1 MMESPAHREAVTT
14 GMNTGDA
21 ADGAP
26 PGQVAAALVDRRG
39 VVVGWSRA
47 AEQLVEWPA
56 AETLHRSVL
65 RLLADPD
72 AAPAGWLPDRGTTR
86 LRCGS
91 GKIIKVCY
99 RTDGLGNPALSLIL
113 AVAADQASE
122 SEWDAALSRALL
134 GQKGVGFVLRDTD
147 LAVVRTNLARGAFA
161 GPPLPVGS
169 RLSDV
174 MYPTDAAGVEARLRG
189 VLETGVPLAA
199 HEQRVRSARPPYGE
213 WSLSVSA
220 VRTQD
225 ARGRPT
231 GVAVLFTDAT
241 EHWRAERRREL
252 RHRASAGIG
261 GTLDVG
267 GTAQDIVDT
276 MVPDFADMAWV
287 DLADAV
293 LAGEEPPKSFGGGD
307 LHLRRTAVRS
317 ANGPWPP
324 GLLSPG
330 APVPAFPDVPMVR
343 ELQAGRTVLID
354 RETLARGLADPAHL
368 RLAAPEGGH
377 SMIAAPLFARG
388 LVLGVAVVWRTDRPD
403 PFEREDAALLS
414 EIAAHSALGVDN
426 ARRYTREHRAAV
438 TLQRRL
444 LPQTSTSTRVM
455 ETAGAYVPASGGAEI
470 GGDWF
475 DAIELP
481 SLRTALVVG
490 DVTGHGLHATATMG
504 RLRTAVQT
512 LADLEL
518 TPDELLTH
526 LDDLVSRLAGEAEP
540 VQRDVVGATCLV
552 AVHDPVTG
560 SCMMAAAG
568 HPPPLLALPNG
579 RVAPVTMRPGPPLG
593 VGGLPFEATTV
604 DVPPDSV
611 LVFYTDGLL
620 RRHGDDIDVSPRE
633 LADRLARLRSSGG
646 DLSTVARGLMA
657 GFGARPLRDDAAV
670 LVARTSALRA
680 DSVADWV
687 FPADPRAV
695 AAAREAATGKLAEWG
710 LEGNAFVTELI
721 VSELVTNAVRY
732 AGGPVGLRLI
742 RDEVLFCEVTDPSN
756 TQPRMRRARTSDEGG
771 RGLFLVA
778 QLSRRWGSR
787 YGQTGKTIWVEQ
799 ELSV

>member
-1 MMESPAHREAVTT
+1 MGTKVDDAVE
-14 GMNTGDA
+14 GV
-21 ADGAP
+21 P
-26 PGQVAAALVDRRG
+26 PSQVAAALVDRRG
-39 VVVGWSRA
+39 VVIGWSRA
-47 AEQLVEWPA
+47 AERLVERPA
-56 AETLHRSVL
+56 SEVLRRSVL
-65 RLLADPD
+65 RLLADRD
-72 AAPAGWLPDRGTTR
+72 AAPAGRLPDRGTAR

-91 GKIIKVCY
+91 GATVTVRY
-99 RTDGLGNPALSLIL
+99 HFDGLRSPELSLIL
-113 AVAADQASE
+113 AVAADR
-122 SEWDAALSRALL
+122 AAATEGDVALTQALL
-134 GQKGVGFVLRDTD
+134 GQERVGFVLRDTD
-147 LAVVRTNLARGAFA
+147 LAVVRTNLAHGAHV

-174 MYPTDAAGVEARLRG
+174 MHPADAADAEAGLRS
-189 VLETGVPLAA
+189 VLETGVPLAG

-213 WSLSVSA
+213 WSFSVSA

-241 EHWRAERRREL
+241 RHWRAERRREL

-261 GTLDVG
+261 STLDIG
-267 GTAQDIVDT
+267 RTAQEIVDAL
-276 MVPDFADMAWV
+276 VPDFADVAWV
-287 DLADAV
+287 DLADAA
-293 LAGEEPPKSFGGGD
+293 LAGEEPPKTFGGGD

-317 ANGPWPP
+317 AKEPWPS
-324 GLLSPG
+324 GLLPPG
-330 APVPAFPDVPMVR
+330 APVPPFPDLAMVR
-343 ELQAGRTVLID
+343 ELQEGRTIMTD
-354 RETLARGLADPAHL
+354 RETLGRGLGDPDHL
-368 RLAAPEGGH
+368 RLAAPEDGH

-388 LVLGVAVVWRTDRPD
+388 LVLGLVAAWRTDRPE
-403 PFEREDAALLS
+403 PFEEEDAVLLT

-444 LPQTSTSTRVM
+444 LPRAVTSTRVM
-455 ETAGAYVPASGGAEI
+455 ETTGAYVPASGGAEV

-475 DAIELP
+475 DAIALP

-518 TPDELLTH
+518 PPDELLAH
-526 LDDLVSRLAGEAEP
+526 LDDLVSRLAVEADP
-540 VQRDVVGATCLV
+540 AQRDALGATCLV
-552 AVHDPVTG
+552 AVHDPVAGRCT
-560 SCMMAAAG
+560 MASAG
-568 HPPPLLALPNG
+568 HPPPLLALPDG
-579 RVAPVTMRPGPPLG
+579 RVAPVTVRPGPLLG

-604 DVPPDSV
+604 DVPPGSV
-611 LVFYTDGLL
+611 LALYTDGLL
-620 RRHGDDIDVSPRE
+620 QRHGADVDDSLRE
-633 LADRLARLRSSGG
+633 VTDLLTRLRPTDG
-646 DLSTVARGLMA
+646 DLTAIARTLMTGSEA
-657 GFGARPLRDDAAV
+657 GPPRDDAAV
-670 LVARTSALRA
+670 LVARTAPLGE
-680 DSVADWV
+680 DSVADWE

-695 AAAREAATGKLAEWG
+695 ASAREVAMGKLAEWG
-710 LEGNAFVTELI
+710 LEGNSFVTELI

-742 RDEVLFCEVTDPSN
+742 RGETLFCEVTDPSN
-756 TQPRMRRARTSDEGG
+756 TQPRMRRARISDEGG

-787 YGQTGKTIWVEQ
+787 YGRTGKTIWVEQ

>member
-1 MMESPAHREAVTT
+1 
-14 GMNTGDA
+14 MNMGDA
-21 ADGAP
+21 GDGAP
-26 PGQVAAALVDRRG
+26 PSPVAAALVDRRG

-47 AEQLVEWPA
+47 AEHLAERPA
-56 AETLHRSVL
+56 AEVLRRSVL
-65 RLLADPD
+65 RLLADPG
-72 AAPAGWLPDRGTTR
+72 AAPAGWLPDSGTTR

-91 GKIIKVCY
+91 GKIITVCY
-99 RTDGLGNPALSLIL
+99 HTDGLRNPALSLVL
-113 AVAADQASE
+113 AVAADQLSE
-122 SEWDAALSRALL
+122 SEWDVALSRALL
-134 GQKGVGFVLRDTD
+134 GQDRVGFVLRDTD
-147 LAVVRTNLARGAFA
+147 LAVVRSNLARGAFA

-174 MYPTDAAGVEARLRG
+174 MHPADAAGVEAGLRR

-199 HEQRVRSARPPYGE
+199 HEQRVRAALPPYGE

-225 ARGRPT
+225 TRGRPT

-241 EHWRAERRREL
+241 EHWQAERRREL

-261 GTLDVG
+261 GTLDISR
-267 GTAQDIVDT
+267 TAQDIVDT
-276 MVPDFADMAWV
+276 LVPDFADVAWV

-293 LAGEEPPKSFGGGD
+293 LTGDEPPKTFGGGD
-307 LHLRRTAVRS
+307 LHLRRTAARS

-324 GLLSPG
+324 GLLRPG

-343 ELQAGRTVLID
+343 ELQEGRTIVTD
-354 RETLARGLADPAHL
+354 RETLDRGLADPDHL

-388 LVLGVAVVWRTDRPD
+388 LVLGLVAAWRTDRPE
-403 PFEREDAALLS
+403 PFEEEDAALLA

-444 LPQTSTSTRVM
+444 LPQAFTFTRAI
-455 ETAGAYVPASGGAEI
+455 ETTGAYVPASGGAEI

-540 VQRDVVGATCLV
+540 AQRDVVGATCLV
-552 AVHDPVTG
+552 AVHDPVAGCCT
-560 SCMMAAAG
+560 MAAAG

-604 DVPPDSV
+604 DVPPDSA
-611 LVFYTDGLL
+611 LALYTDGLL
-620 RRHGDDIDVSPRE
+620 QRYGTDIDGSTRE

-646 DLSTVARGLMA
+646 DLSVIAQALMA
-657 GFGARPLRDDAAV
+657 GSGARPPRDDAAV
-670 LVARTSALRA
+670 LVARTSALETDA
-680 DSVADWV
+680 VADWE

-695 AAAREAATGKLAEWG
+695 ASARDAATDKLAEWG

-732 AGGPVGLRLI
+732 AGGPVGLRMI

-799 ELSV
+799 ELSG

>member
-1 MMESPAHREAVTT
+1 MNAGDVADGGSPA
-14 GMNTGDA
+14 
-21 ADGAP
+21 
-26 PGQVAAALVDRRG
+26 QVASALVDRRG
-39 VVVGWSRA
+39 AVVGWSRA
-47 AEQLVEWPA
+47 AERLVERSA
-56 AETLHRSVL
+56 AEILRRSVL

-72 AAPAGWLPDRGTTR
+72 AVPPGGLPDSGTAR

-91 GKIIKVCY
+91 GKTVTVCY
-99 RTDGLGNPALSLIL
+99 RVDGLRNPALSLIL

-122 SEWDAALSRALL
+122 SEWASALSRALL
-134 GQKGVGFVLRDTD
+134 AQNRVGFVLRDTD

-174 MYPTDAAGVEARLRG
+174 MHAADAAGVEARLRG

-199 HEQRVRSARPPYGE
+199 SEQRVRSAGPPYGE

-220 VRTQD
+220 VRTED

-241 EHWRAERRREL
+241 EHWQAERRREL
-252 RHRASAGIG
+252 RHRASARIG
-261 GTLDVG
+261 GTLDIG

-276 MVPDFADMAWV
+276 LVPDFADVAWV

-293 LAGEEPPKSFGGGD
+293 STGDEPPKTFGGGD
-307 LHLRRTAVRS
+307 LHLRRAAVRS

-324 GLLSPG
+324 GLLRPG
-330 APVPAFPDVPMVR
+330 SPVPAFPDLPMVR
-343 ELQAGRTVLID
+343 ELQGGRTIVTD
-354 RETLARGLADPAHL
+354 RKTLERGLADPAHL

-388 LVLGVAVVWRTDRPD
+388 LVLGLVAAWRTDRPE
-403 PFEREDAALLS
+403 PFEEEDAALLT

-444 LPQTSTSTRVM
+444 LPPAVTSTPAM
-455 ETAGAYVPASGGAEI
+455 ETAGAYMPASGGAEI

-526 LDDLVSRLAGEAEP
+526 LDDLVFRLAVEAEP
-540 VQRDVVGATCLV
+540 ARRDVVGATCFV
-552 AVHDPVTG
+552 AVHDPVAGRCT
-560 SCMMAAAG
+560 MAAAG

-611 LVFYTDGLL
+611 LTLYTDGLL
-620 RRHGDDIDVSPRE
+620 QRYGTDIDGCTRE
-633 LADRLARLRSSGG
+633 LADRLARLLASGD
-646 DLSTVARGLMA
+646 DLAAIAQALITGSGT
-657 GFGARPLRDDAAV
+657 RPPRDDAAV
-670 LVARTSALRA
+670 LVARIAALEA
-680 DSVADWV
+680 DSVADWE
-687 FPADPRAV
+687 FPAAPRAV
-695 AAAREAATGKLAEWG
+695 ASAREAAMGKLAEWG

-742 RDEVLFCEVTDPSN
+742 RDEALFCEVTDPSN

-799 ELSV
+799 ELSG

>member
-1 MMESPAHREAVTT
+1 
-14 GMNTGDA
+14 MNACDA
-21 ADGAP
+21 ADGGSP
-26 PGQVAAALVDRRG
+26 SQVASALVDRRG
-39 VVVGWSRA
+39 AVVGWSRA
-47 AEQLVEWPA
+47 AERLVQRPA
-56 AETLHRSVL
+56 AEILGRSVL

-72 AAPAGWLPDRGTTR
+72 AVPAGGLPDSGTAR

-91 GKIIKVCY
+91 GKIVTVRY
-99 RTDGLGNPALSLIL
+99 RVDGLQNPSLSLIL
-113 AVAADQASE
+113 AVAAGQASE

-134 GQKGVGFVLRDTD
+134 AQHRVGFVLRDTD

-174 MYPTDAAGVEARLRG
+174 MQAADAAGVEARLRG

-199 HEQRVRSARPPYGE
+199 SEQRVRSARPPYGE

-220 VRTQD
+220 VRTED

-241 EHWRAERRREL
+241 EHWQAERRREL

-261 GTLDVG
+261 GTLDINR
-267 GTAQDIVDT
+267 TAQEIVDT
-276 MVPDFADMAWV
+276 LVPDFADLAWV

-293 LAGEEPPKSFGGGD
+293 STGDEPPKTFGGGD
-307 LHLRRTAVRS
+307 LHLRRTAARS
-317 ANGPWPP
+317 AGGPWPP
-324 GLLSPG
+324 GLLQPG
-330 APVPAFPDVPMVR
+330 APVPAFPDLPMVR
-343 ELQAGRTVLID
+343 ELQDGRTIVVD
-354 RETLARGLADPAHL
+354 RKALEQGLRDPAHL
-368 RLAAPEGGH
+368 RLAVPEVGH

-388 LVLGVAVVWRTDRPD
+388 LVLGLVAAWRTGRPE
-403 PFEREDAALLS
+403 PFDEEDAVLLT

-444 LPQTSTSTRVM
+444 LPQAVTSTRVM
-455 ETAGAYVPASGGAEI
+455 EAAGAYVPASGGAEI

-518 TPDELLTH
+518 APDELLTH
-526 LDDLVSRLAGEAEP
+526 LDDLVSRLAVETEP

-552 AVHDPVTG
+552 AVHDPVAGRCT
-560 SCMMAAAG
+560 MAAAG

-579 RVAPVTMRPGPPLG
+579 GVAPVTMQPGPPLG
-593 VGGLPFEATTV
+593 VGGLPFEATTI
-604 DVPPDSV
+604 DVPSNSV
-611 LVFYTDGLL
+611 LALYTDGLL
-620 RRHGDDIDVSPRE
+620 QRYGTDIDASTRE
-633 LADRLARLRSSGG
+633 LAELLARTHSLGE
-646 DLSTVARGLMA
+646 DAAAIAQTLMVGSA
-657 GFGARPLRDDAAV
+657 ARPSRDDAAV
-670 LVARTSALRA
+670 LVARFSALET
-680 DSVADWV
+680 DSVAEWE

-695 AAAREAATGKLAEWG
+695 ASAREAATDKLAEWG
-710 LEGNAFVTELI
+710 LEANAFVTELI

-756 TQPRMRRARTSDEGG
+756 TQPRMRRARTGDEGG

-799 ELSV
+799 ELLV

>member
-1 MMESPAHREAVTT
+1 MDEAA
-14 GMNTGDA
+14 GS
-21 ADGAP
+21 AP
-26 PGQVAAALVDRRG
+26 PSRVAAALVDPRG

-47 AEQLVEWPA
+47 AEHLVQRPA
-56 AETLHRSVL
+56 AEVLRRSVL
-65 RLLADPD
+65 RLLADPG
-72 AAPAGWLPDRGTTR
+72 AAPAGRLPDSGTAT

-91 GKIIKVCY
+91 GKTVPVRY
-99 RTDGLGNPALSLIL
+99 RVDGLRNPALSLVL
-113 AVAADQASE
+113 AVAADQAAE
-122 SEWDAALSRALL
+122 SERDAALTRALL
-134 GQKGVGFVLRDTD
+134 GQNRVGFVLRDAE
-147 LAVVRTNLARGAFA
+147 LAVVRSNLTRGAFA

-174 MYPTDAAGVEARLRG
+174 THPADAAVVEAALRG

-199 HEQRVRSARPPYGE
+199 HEQRVRSARPPYEE

-241 EHWRAERRREL
+241 EHWLAERRREL

-261 GTLDVG
+261 GTLDIG
-267 GTAQDIVDT
+267 RTAQDIVDT
-276 MVPDFADMAWV
+276 LVPDFADVAWV

-293 LAGEEPPKSFGGGD
+293 LTGDEPPKTFGGGD

-317 ANGPWPP
+317 ADGPWPP
-324 GLLSPG
+324 GLLQPG
-330 APVPAFPDVPMVR
+330 EPVPPFPDLPVIR
-343 ELQAGRTVLID
+343 DLQEGRTIVTD
-354 RETLARGLADPAHL
+354 REALARGLTDPAHL

-388 LVLGVAVVWRTDRPD
+388 LVLGLVAAWRTDLPE
-403 PFEREDAALLS
+403 PFEEGDTALLA

-444 LPQTSTSTRVM
+444 LPQAFTSTRVM
-455 ETAGAYVPASGGAEI
+455 ETTGLYRPASGGAEI

-475 DAIELP
+475 DAIALP

-518 TPDELLTH
+518 TPDELLAH
-526 LDDLVSRLAGEAEP
+526 LDDLVFRLAGEADP
-540 VQRDVVGATCLV
+540 AQRDVVGATCLV
-552 AVHDPVTG
+552 AVHDPVAGRCT
-560 SCMMAAAG
+560 MAAAG
-568 HPPPLLALPNG
+568 HPPPLLALPG
-579 RVAPVTMRPGPPLG
+579 GQVAEVAVRPGPPLG

-604 DVPPDSV
+604 DVPPGSV
-611 LVFYTDGLL
+611 LALYTDGLL
-620 RRHGDDIDVSPRE
+620 QRYGADLGATTRE
-633 LADRLARLRSSGG
+633 LTGRLARAQSAGG
-646 DLSTVARGLMA
+646 DLTAIAQALMA
-657 GFGARPLRDDAAV
+657 GSVTHPPRDDAAV
-670 LVARTSALRA
+670 LLARPSALEA
-680 DSVADWV
+680 SSVADWE

-695 AAAREAATGKLAEWG
+695 ASAREAATGQLAAWG
-710 LEGNAFVTELI
+710 LDGNAFATELI

-732 AGGPVGLRLI
+732 AGGPVGLRMI

-756 TQPRMRRARTSDEGG
+756 TQPRMRRALTGDEGG

-799 ELSV
+799 EPAE

>member
-1 MMESPAHREAVTT
+1 MDDVAE
-14 GMNTGDA
+14 
-21 ADGAP
+21 GAP
-26 PGQVAAALVDRRG
+26 PSQVAAALIDRRG
-39 VVVGWSRA
+39 VVVGWPRA
-47 AEQLVEWPA
+47 AEDLVQRPA
-56 AETLHRSVL
+56 AEVLHRSVL

-72 AAPAGWLPDRGTTR
+72 VVPTGRLPDSGTTT
-86 LRCGS
+86 LRSGP
-91 GKIIKVCY
+91 GKIIPVRY
-99 RTDGLGNPALSLIL
+99 RVDGLRNPVLSLVL

-122 SEWDAALSRALL
+122 AEWDAALSRALL
-134 GQKGVGFVLRDTD
+134 EQSRIGFVLRDTD
-147 LAVVRTNLARGAFA
+147 LAVVRSNLSRSALA

-169 RLSDV
+169 RFSDT
-174 MYPTDAAGVEARLRG
+174 MHPADAAGVEAELRA
-189 VLETGVPLAA
+189 VLQTGVPLAA
-199 HEQRVRSARPPYGE
+199 HEQRVRSALPPYVE

-220 VRTQD
+220 VRTED
-225 ARGRPT
+225 ACGRPT

-241 EHWRAERRREL
+241 EHWQAERRREL
-252 RHRASAGIG
+252 RHHASADIG
-261 GTLDVG
+261 GTLDISR
-267 GTAQDIVDT
+267 TAEEIVDT
-276 MVPDFADMAWV
+276 LVPDFADVAWV
-287 DLADAV
+287 DLGNAV
-293 LAGEEPPKSFGGGD
+293 LRGDEPPKTFGGGD
-307 LHLRRTAVRS
+307 LHLRRAAVRS
-317 ANGPWPP
+317 ANGRWPP
-324 GLLSPG
+324 GLLRPG
-330 APVPAFPDVPMVR
+330 ATVPPFPNVPMVR
-343 ELQAGRTVLID
+343 ELQEGRAIVID
-354 RETLARGLADPAHL
+354 RETLRQGLADPDHL

-388 LVLGVAVVWRTDRPD
+388 LVLGLVAAWRTDRPD
-403 PFEREDAALLS
+403 PFEEEDAALLS

-438 TLQRRL
+438 ALQRRL
-444 LPQTSTSTRVM
+444 LPQAFTSTRVM
-455 ETAGAYVPASGGAEI
+455 ETTGAYRPASGGAEI

-526 LDDLVSRLAGEAEP
+526 LDDLVCRLAGEADP
-540 VQRDVVGATCLV
+540 AQGDVVGATCLV
-552 AVHDPVTG
+552 AVHDPVAGRCT
-560 SCMMAAAG
+560 MATAG
-568 HPPPLLALPNG
+568 HPPPLLALPDG

-604 DVPPDSV
+604 DVPPDSC
-611 LVFYTDGLL
+611 LALYTDGLL
-620 RRHGDDIDVSPRE
+620 QYYGVDIDGSTRE
-633 LADRLARLRSSGG
+633 LADRLARLQSSGG
-646 DLSTVARGLMA
+646 ELTAIAQALMA
-657 GFGARPLRDDAAV
+657 GSGARPLRDDAAV
-670 LVARTSALRA
+670 LVARISALEA
-680 DSVADWV
+680 GSVADWE
-687 FPADPRAV
+687 FSADPRAV
-695 AAAREAATGKLAEWG
+695 ASARDAATGQLTEWG

-742 RDEVLFCEVTDPSN
+742 RDEALFCEVTDPSN

-787 YGQTGKTIWVEQ
+787 YGQRGKTIWVEQ
-799 ELSV
+799 ELSR